1 MIADMRRLV
10 TVLVSS
16 VVLLTGLAP
25 AAGAV
30 DAPYSVAR
38 SKLRDALDCK
48 GGERKLDGS
57 GRKQPVLLVHGTG
70 VTRRQNWGWNYWQA
84 LPEAGFE
91 VCWVQLPKAA
101 TGDIQVS
108 SEYVAWA
115 YGFMHRKTK
124 EKIDVLGHSQ
134 GGLEPRWGIKY
145 FSTRRFVADYIALAT
160 PNHGTRQANHLTSL
174 GGCIPACWQ
183 MRRGANFIAALNEG
197 GETPGRIHYTSIYTA
212 TDELVQ
218 PPGTQALRGASNID
232 IQELCPGRPVDH
244 GTIVGDGAVYEL
256 VLDALTNPGPARAAR
271 PENLCAQDAIGDAP
285 EGFGTLNDWMEGKIT
300 DHEPRLKPYA
310 R

>member
-1 MIADMRRLV
+1 MRRL
-10 TVLVSS
+10 TSVLVAA
-16 VVLLTGLAP
+16 VLLTVAAP
-25 AAGAV
+25 AAHAV
-30 DAPYSVAR
+30 DAPYSVGK
-38 SKLRDALDCK
+38 SKLREALDCK
-48 GGERKLDGS
+48 GGERHLDGS

-70 VTRRQNWGWNYWQA
+70 VTRRQNWGWNYWQV

-101 TGDIQVS
+101 TGDIQVA

-115 YGFMHRKTK
+115 YGFMRRKSG

-134 GGLEPRWGIKY
+134 GGLEPRWAVKY
-145 FSTRRFVADYIALAT
+145 FSTRKSVGDYIALAS
-160 PNHGTRQANHLTSL
+160 PNHGTRQANELASL

-183 MRRGANFIAALNEG
+183 MRRGSRFITTLNDG
-197 GETPGRIHYTSIYTA
+197 GETPGRIHYTSIYAT

-218 PPGTQALRGASNID
+218 PVGTQSLQGGTNIN
-232 IQELCPGRPVDH
+232 IQDRCPGRPVDH
-244 GTIVGDGAVYEL
+244 GSIVGDGAVYRL
-256 VLDALTNPGPARAAR
+256 VLDALTHRGPARAGR
-271 PENLCAQDAIGDAP
+271 PEGLCAETAIGDTP
-285 EGFGTLNDWMEGKIT
+285 DGFGGVNDWMDGRIT

>member
-1 MIADMRRLV
+1 MRRL
-10 TVLVSS
+10 TSALVAA
-16 VVLLTGLAP
+16 VLLTVAAP
-25 AAGAV
+25 AAHAV
-30 DAPYSVAR
+30 DAPYSVGK
-38 SKLRDALDCK
+38 SKLREALDCK
-48 GGERKLDGS
+48 GGERHLDGS

-70 VTRRQNWGWNYWQA
+70 VTRRQNWGWNYWQV

-101 TGDIQVS
+101 TGDIQVA

-115 YGFMHRKTK
+115 YGFMRRKSG

-134 GGLEPRWGIKY
+134 GGLEPRWAVKY
-145 FSTRRFVADYIALAT
+145 FSTRKSVGDYIALAS
-160 PNHGTRQANHLTSL
+160 PNHGTRQANELASL

-183 MRRGANFIAALNEG
+183 MRRGSRFITTLNDG
-197 GETPGRIHYTSIYTA
+197 GETPGRIHYTSIYAT

-218 PPGTQALRGASNID
+218 PVGTQSLQGGTNIN
-232 IQELCPGRPVDH
+232 IQDRCPGRPVDH
-244 GTIVGDGAVYEL
+244 GSIVGDGAVYRL
-256 VLDALTNPGPARAAR
+256 VLDALTHRGPARAGR
-271 PENLCAQDAIGDAP
+271 PEGLCAETAIGDTP
-285 EGFGTLNDWMEGKIT
+285 DGFGGVNDWMDGRIT